1 MKNLLHNIQI
11 LAMLALTMIGI
22 QSCSDELHDV
32 GDVQVSFTAMLPT
45 DTRTR
50 SFGKA
55 EQVNTLVVGIFKK
68 GVADMHT
75 NSGGSWNYY
84 EIDRQSFPINGTS
97 VNVQLTLAQ
106 EQTYSFVFWAYYYDG
121 NQNIYNIDDL
131 TAIVMN
137 ALPDPITFA
146 QAEAADAFFATMED
160 ITITGDCSYPVELI
174 RPLAQINVGT
184 TGKTMQASFT
194 AKAAPDT
201 FHPFTNTVS
210 GVTDYTWNFSETTTE
225 TFSVKYND
233 DNETV
238 YNYLAM
244 GYLFAPTT
252 ATKISAELTLTDGD
266 ASKTVQFP
274 QVEIEA
280 NQRSNIAGNF
290 TQQQEN

>member
-32 GDVQVSFTAMLPT
+32 GDVQVSFTATLPT

-50 SFGKA
+50 AFGKA
-55 EQVNTLVVGIFKK
+55 EQVNTLEVGIFKK
-68 GVADMHT
+68 GVADVHN
-75 NSGGSWNYY
+75 NSGGSWSYY

-97 VNVQLTLAQ
+97 VDVQLTLAQ
-106 EQTYSFVFWAYYYDG
+106 EQTYSFVFWACDG

-137 ALPDPITFA
+137 ALPNSITFA

-160 ITITGDCSYPVELI
+160 ITITGDCSYPVELV
-174 RPLAQINVGT
+174 RPLVQINVGT
-184 TGKTMQASFT
+184 IGTPMQASFT
-194 AKAAPDT
+194 VKDVPDT

-210 GVTDYTWNFSETTTE
+210 GSAEFTWDFSDTTTE
-225 TFSVKYND
+225 TFSAD
-233 DNETV
+233 GTA

-252 ATKISAELTLTDGD
+252 AIQIAAELTLTDGEN
-266 ASKTVQFP
+266 SKTVAFP
-274 QVEIEA
+274 KVEIEA
-280 NQRSNIAGNF
+280 NQRSNIAGGF
-290 TQQQEN
+290 TAE

>member
-1 MKNLLHNIQI
+1 MKNLLYNISI
-11 LAMLALTMIGI
+11 MVVLALMMVGI

-32 GDVQVSFTAMLPT
+32 GDVQVSFTATLPT
-45 DTRTR
+45 DIRTR

-68 GVADMHT
+68 GVADVHT

-97 VNVQLTLAQ
+97 VDVQLTLAQ

-121 NQNIYNIDDL
+121 NQSIYDIDDL
-131 TAIVMN
+131 TSIEMN
-137 ALPDPITFA
+137 TSPNPITFA

-160 ITITGDCSYPVELI
+160 ITITGNCNYPVELV
-174 RPLAQINVGT
+174 RPLAQINVGS
-184 TGKTMQASFT
+184 TGTPMQATFT
-194 AKAAPDT
+194 ASDAPKT

-210 GVTDYTWNFSETTTE
+210 GATNYTWNFSETTTE
-225 TFSVKYND
+225 TFSAD
-233 DNETV
+233 GTE

-244 GYLFAPTT
+244 GYVFAPTT
-252 ATKISAELTLTDGD
+252 PMHIESKLTLAD
-266 ASKTVQFP
+266 KTFNFT

-290 TQQQEN
+290 TPTE

>member
-32 GDVQVSFTAMLPT
+32 GDVQVSFTATLPT

-68 GVADMHT
+68 GVTDVHT

-97 VNVQLTLAQ
+97 VDVQLTLAQ
-106 EQTYSFVFWAYYYDG
+106 EQTYSFVFWAYDN

-131 TAIVMN
+131 TAIEMN
-137 ALPDPITFA
+137 TLPNPITFSE
-146 QAEAADAFFATMED
+146 AEAADAFFATMED
-160 ITITGDCSYPVELI
+160 ITITGDCSYPVELV
-174 RPLAQINVGT
+174 RQMAQINVGT
-184 TGKTMQASFT
+184 TGTPMQATFT
-194 AKAAPDT
+194 ASGAPKT

-210 GVTDYTWNFSETTTE
+210 GAAEFTWNINETTTE
-225 TFSVKYND
+225 TFSAD
-233 DNETV
+233 GTE

-244 GYLFAPTT
+244 GYVFAPTT
-252 ATKISAELTLTDGD
+252 ATNISAKLTLTDGNN
-266 ASKTVQFP
+266 SKTVEFP

-290 TQQQEN
+290 TPTE

>member
-11 LAMLALTMIGI
+11 LSMLVLTMAGI

-32 GDVQVSFTAMLPT
+32 GDVQVSFTATLPT

-68 GVADMHT
+68 G
-75 NSGGSWNYY
+75 Y
-84 EIDRQSFPINGTS
+84 EINRQSFPINGTS
-97 VNVQLTLAQ
+97 VDVQLTLAQ
-106 EQTYSFVFWAYYYDG
+106 EQTYSFVFWAYYYDD
-121 NQNIYNIDDL
+121 NQSIYDIDDL
-131 TAIVMN
+131 TAIEMN
-137 ALPDPITFA
+137 TLPNPTTFA
-146 QAEAADAFFATMED
+146 QAEAADAFFATMKD
-160 ITITGDCSYPVELI
+160 ITITGDCSYPVELV

-184 TGKTMQASFT
+184 TGTPMQATFT
-194 AKAAPDT
+194 ASGAPNT

-210 GVTDYTWNFSETTTE
+210 GAAEFTWNFSETTSE
-225 TFSVKYND
+225 TFSAD
-233 DNETV
+233 GTE

-244 GYLFAPTT
+244 GYVFAPTT
-252 ATKISAELTLTDGD
+252 ATNISAGLTLTDGGT
-266 ASKTVQFP
+266 SKTVEFP

-290 TQQQEN
+290 TPTP

>member
-32 GDVQVSFTAMLPT
+32 GDVQVSFTATLPT
-45 DTRTR
+45 DIRTR

-68 GVADMHT
+68 GVADVHN

-84 EIDRQSFPINGTS
+84 EIDRQSFPINDTS
-97 VNVQLTLAQ
+97 IDVQLTLAQ
-106 EQTYSFVFWAYYYDG
+106 EQTYSFVFWACDG
-121 NQNIYNIDDL
+121 NQNIYDIDDL
-131 TAIVMN
+131 TAIEMN
-137 ALPDPITFA
+137 TLPNPITFSE
-146 QAEAADAFFATMED
+146 AEAADAFFATMED
-160 ITITGDCSYPVELI
+160 ITITGDCSYPVELV
-174 RPLAQINVGT
+174 RPLAQINVGA
-184 TGKTMQASFT
+184 TGTPMQATFT
-194 AKAAPDT
+194 ASGAPKT

-210 GVTDYTWNFSETTTE
+210 GAAEFSWNINETTTE
-225 TFSVKYND
+225 TFSAD
-233 DNETV
+233 GTE

-244 GYLFAPTT
+244 GYVFAPTT
-252 ATKISAELTLTDGD
+252 ATNISAKLTLTDGNN
-266 ASKTVQFP
+266 SKMVEFP

-290 TQQQEN
+290 TPTE

>member
-11 LAMLALTMIGI
+11 LAMLALTMAGI

-32 GDVQVSFTAMLPT
+32 GDVQVGFTATLPT

-68 GVADMHT
+68 GVADVHT

-97 VNVQLTLAQ
+97 ANVQLTLAQ

-121 NQNIYNIDDL
+121 NQSIYDIDDL
-131 TAIVMN
+131 TAIEMN
-137 ALPDPITFA
+137 TLPNPTTFA
-146 QAEAADAFFATMED
+146 QAEAADAFFATMKD
-160 ITITGDCSYPVELI
+160 ITITGDCSYPVELV

-184 TGKTMQASFT
+184 TGTSMQATFT
-194 AKAAPDT
+194 ASGAPKT

-210 GVTDYTWNFSETTTE
+210 GAAEFTWNFSEATTE
-225 TFSVKYND
+225 TFSAD
-233 DNETV
+233 GTE

-244 GYLFAPTT
+244 GYVFAPTT
-252 ATKISAELTLTDGD
+252 ATNISAGLTLTDGGT
-266 ASKTVQFP
+266 SKTVVFP
-274 QVEIEA
+274 QVEIGA

-290 TQQQEN
+290 TSTE

>member
-32 GDVQVSFTAMLPT
+32 GDVQVSFTATLPT

-68 GVADMHT
+68 GIADVHT
-75 NSGGSWNYY
+75 KSGGSWNYY
-84 EIDRQSFPINGTS
+84 EINRQSFPINGTS
-97 VNVQLTLAQ
+97 ANVQLTLAQ

-160 ITITGDCSYPVELI
+160 ITITGDCSYPVELV

-184 TGKTMQASFT
+184 TGTPMQATFT
-194 AKAAPDT
+194 ASDAPKT
-201 FHPFTNTVS
+201 FHPFTKSVS
-210 GVTDYTWNFSETTTE
+210 GATNYTWNFNETTTE
-225 TFSVKYND
+225 TFSAD
-233 DNETV
+233 GTE

-244 GYLFAPTT
+244 GYVFAPTT
-252 ATKISAELTLTDGD
+252 ATNIAAKLTLTDGNN
-266 ASKTVQFP
+266 SKTVEFP

-290 TQQQEN
+290 TPTE

>member
-11 LAMLALTMIGI
+11 LAMLALTMAGI

-32 GDVQVSFTAMLPT
+32 GDVQVSFTATLPT

-68 GVADMHT
+68 G
-75 NSGGSWNYY
+75 Y

-97 VNVQLTLAQ
+97 VDVQLTLAQ

-121 NQNIYNIDDL
+121 NQSIYDIDDL
-131 TAIVMN
+131 TAIEMN
-137 ALPDPITFA
+137 TLPNPTTFA
-146 QAEAADAFFATMED
+146 QAEAADAFFATMKD
-160 ITITGDCSYPVELI
+160 ITITGDCSYPVELV

-184 TGKTMQASFT
+184 TGTSMQATFT
-194 AKAAPDT
+194 ASGAPNT

-210 GVTDYTWNFSETTTE
+210 GAAEFTWNFSETTTE
-225 TFSVKYND
+225 TFSAD
-233 DNETV
+233 GAE

-244 GYLFAPTT
+244 GYVFAPTT
-252 ATKISAELTLTDGD
+252 ATNISAGLTLTDGGTN
-266 ASKTVQFP
+266 KTVEFP
-274 QVEIEA
+274 LVEIGA

-290 TQQQEN
+290 TPTE